1 MKRLMLILLMSV
13 CIWGSAFPQ
22 NLSMDDDDNFRQQ
35 ANSIVSEG
43 NRYYD
48 RSYRRGIALMA
59 DSLESLLMQRSNAGK
74 LNHIDSL
81 EFTADLFKLY
91 ADWHY

>member
-35 ANSIVSEG
+35 ANSIVPKAIVTMTEVI
-43 NRYYD
+43 D
-48 RSYRRGIALMA
+48 AALP
-59 DSLESLLMQRSNAGK
+59 
-74 LNHIDSL
+74 
-81 EFTADLFKLY
+81 
-91 ADWHY
+91 